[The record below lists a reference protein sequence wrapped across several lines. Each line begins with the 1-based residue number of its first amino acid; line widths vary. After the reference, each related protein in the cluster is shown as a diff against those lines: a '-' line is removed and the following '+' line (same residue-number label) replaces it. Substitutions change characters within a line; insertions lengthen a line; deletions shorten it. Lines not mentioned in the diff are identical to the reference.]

1 MTTLII
7 TFKCPNDDTEIEVRL
22 PVVGKQMSLDKLDAI
37 PFLFIARSVSSKD
50 RYKGVVDLEFDGR
63 ARIAKHVFCSAN
75 TTRNREVLWRYFSL
89 HPKNPVFNGPGAF
102 TTCS

>member
-37 PFLFIARSVSSKD
+37 PFSVYCPQCKWQGQVQGSHRSKVQWAD
-50 RYKGVVDLEFDGR
+50 
-63 ARIAKHVFCSAN
+63 
-75 TTRNREVLWRYFSL
+75 
-89 HPKNPVFNGPGAF
+89 
-102 TTCS
+102 